1 MSAFMSQT
9 AVDVLV
15 VGGGPA
21 GLYAAERLARRGV
34 STLVCEEHA
43 TIGDPVHCTGV
54 LATES
59 FDTLG
64 LPRDASLNTLTT
76 AQFFSPSGAIISHSP
91 PVPLAA
97 VIDRG
102 VFDRL
107 LAIRAASAGAEVRL
121 GTRVSVVET
130 GPVAVRALVGDDW
143 VSARLLMVA
152 CGANYA
158 FQRRFG
164 MGVPR
169 AYLHTAQREIPAHR
183 IGEVELHFGREIA
196 PDGFAWTVPVVRGS
210 STYVRV
216 GVMTSRDPVGCYSR
230 MLTRIATRWG
240 IEDTQQLPR
249 QKILPLGAIDRTYAD
264 RTMVIGDAAGLVK
277 PTTGGGIH
285 YSIVSA
291 ALASDVAVDALA
303 DDRLDAAALADYERQ
318 WRDQLG
324 EEFAEQRSLRDLVT
338 RLSDREIETLF
349 ELARTD
355 GIMPIVRKTAQFN
368 DHRHLIRALLRHPP
382 ARKILFRSVFG

>member
-1 MSAFMSQT
+1 MTSFMT
-9 AVDVLV
+9 DCDVLI

-34 STLVCEEHA
+34 STLLCEEHA
-43 TIGDPVHCTGV
+43 LVGDPVHCTGV

-59 FDTLG
+59 FDMLG
-64 LPRDASLNTLTT
+64 LPREATLNPLTA
-76 AQFFSPSGAIISHSP
+76 AQFVSPAGIRISYSTP
-91 PVPLAA
+91 TPLAA

-102 VFDRL
+102 AFDRA
-107 LAIRAASAGAEVRL
+107 LAARAVAAGAELRI

-130 GPVAVRALVGDDW
+130 GPAAVRAQVGDEW
-143 VSARLLMVA
+143 VSARLLMLA

-158 FQRRFG
+158 FQRRVG
-164 MGVPR
+164 LGLPR
-169 AYLHTAQREIPAHR
+169 SYLHTAQRELPAR
-183 IGEVELHFGREIA
+183 TIGDVELHFGRDVA
-196 PDGFAWTVPVVRGS
+196 PDGFAWAVPVVRPSG
-210 STYVRV
+210 TFVRV

-230 MLTRIATRWG
+230 MLARVAEPRG
-240 IEDTQQLPR
+240 VDDQQQPPR

-264 RTMVIGDAAGLVK
+264 RALVIGDAAGLVK

-285 YSIVSA
+285 YSVWSA
-291 ALASDVAVDALA
+291 ALAADVAVDALA
-303 DDRLDAAALADYERQ
+303 ADRLDAAALASYERK

-338 RLSDREIETLF
+338 RLSDQEIDTLF
-349 ELARTD
+349 DLARTD

-368 DHRHLIRALLRHPP
+368 HHRHLIRALLRHPP